1 MNVTI
6 KLFAQARDLAGTSQ
20 TNLSLNEGESVKQML
35 ASLIDEHPALSQ
47 IQGNLLVAVNNEY
60 VSSNSLIP
68 TNAEIACFPPVSGG

>member
-35 ASLIDEHPALSQ
+35 ASLIEEHPALSQ